1 MVVNNKNEQCLLR
14 EKVCGGKGGGHNIG
28 LGKAFNENELYS
40 KHFKKLALNFS
51 VE

>member
-1 MVVNNKNEQCLLR
+1 MFAPRKSVRGE
-14 EKVCGGKGGGHNIG
+14 GGGHNIG

-40 KHFKKLALNFS
+40 KHFEKLALNFS